1 MRAPPE
7 QVERFYHAAYK
18 RFVAD
23 PTVENEE
30 ELDYW
35 RIIHSAHVADALA
48 ARNEMAQ
55 AKLR

>member
-1 MRAPPE
+1 MRATPE

-35 RIIHSAHVADALA
+35 RLCHSAHVADALT
-48 ARNEMAQ
+48 ARNEMARE
-55 AKLR
+55 KLR

>member
-1 MRAPPE
+1 VRATPE

-18 RFVAD
+18 RFVSD

-35 RIIHSAHVADALA
+35 RLCHSAHIADAVA
-48 ARNEMAQ
+48 ARDQ
-55 AKLR
+55 LVRDKLR